1 MDSMT
6 IRLASDNEPTDPKL
20 WEKVQALTKGEIKS
34 LRHDGETIQG
44 PNDGKGFRFRD
55 KTETKSSRAS

>member
-44 PNDGKGFRFRD
+44 PNDGKGCLFSD
-55 KTETKSSRAS
+55 KT